1 MLKKLDSYEAL
12 SNKNLSQVAGGAK
25 ISIGLDGDL
34 WTHARDWLWGFKN
47 GLEGRSRHHRS
58 WRDRD

>member
-1 MLKKLDSYEAL
+1 MLEKIQDYRNL
-12 SNKNLSQVAGGAK
+12 SDRDLSQVSGGNT
-25 ISIGLDGDL
+25 IGIDNDT
-34 WTHARDWLWGFKN
+34 WKHVRDFLWGFKN